1 MTTKTILPLLTKK
14 EVCEK
19 LHISLSTLDRK
30 IKKGEIVGLKMGG
43 LWRMKPENLER
54 WIDQKQTA

>member
-19 LHISLSTLDRK
+19 LSISLRTLDRM
-30 IKKGEIVGLKMGG
+30 IGKGEIVGAKIGSQ
-43 LWRMKPENLER
+43 WRMKQENLER